1 MSCKR
6 LEKEVLCPHNFDSV
20 YNIDDQVDGYLAND
34 GHNAVTMKILNLSA
48 EWAESANAGSFVQL
62 EKITTFAGLNI
73 GQPVIFTKCKVAL
86 KSRHL
91 TFNYQLVIDWG
102 DKIRLRFATRL
113 TNPSLKLD
121 EENDNND
128 SHTFE
133 QIEDWKPVN
142 QNLVCFE
149 WSKKVSV
156 NCIALIWSTVF
167 L

>member
-6 LEKEVLCPHNFDSV
+6 LLVLCPHNFDSV

-48 EWAESANAGSFVQL
+48 EWAESANAMSFVQL
-62 EKITTFAGLNI
+62 EKITTLADVLNVV
-73 GQPVIFTKCKVAL
+73 QPVIFTKCKVAL

-133 QIEDWKPVN
+133 QIDGDAKIEN
-142 QNLVCFE
+142 QSIKTLF
-149 WSKKVSV
+149 
-156 NCIALIWSTVF
+156 ALSEVRKCRSIVF